1 VRGIVADCLNKA
13 EKHGLTS
20 ISFPAIGT
28 GNLGYPKDRAASVMM
43 EEVAKFYK
51 QPRCLKTVVIVLY
64 PKDQE
69 TIQVQKYLH

>member
-1 VRGIVADCLNKA
+1 MA
-13 EKHGLTS
+13 EKDHLTS

-28 GNLGYPKDRAASVMM
+28 GNLGFPKDLAASVMM
-43 EEVAKFYK
+43 EEVSKFNE
-51 QPRCLKTVVIVLY
+51 QSQFLKEVVIVLY